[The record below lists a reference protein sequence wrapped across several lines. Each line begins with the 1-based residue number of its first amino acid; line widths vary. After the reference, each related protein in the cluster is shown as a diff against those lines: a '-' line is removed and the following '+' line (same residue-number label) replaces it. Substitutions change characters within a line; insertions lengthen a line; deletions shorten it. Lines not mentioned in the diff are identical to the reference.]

1 MDRRDKYEKLWA
13 HANNLCSAYDNLR
26 QMKDLFESAKFIE
39 RDIKLMDSQKETLSR
54 ELEAL
59 NKAKELLNERC
70 KEDAVKVRQRLDKG
84 EADLVKMQE
93 KYTQRYESEYGK
105 DVKLAQDE
113 LESLKTASESLRKG
127 IEAKDSQVIKLDKEL
142 DMKEGQIKTF
152 QEQFEEIHKV
162 LT

>member
-1 MDRRDKYEKLWA
+1 MDRKHKYEKLWA
-13 HANNLCSAYDNLR
+13 QANNLCSAYDNLR
-26 QMKDLFESAKFIE
+26 QMRDLFESAKLIE
-39 RDIKLMDSQKETLSR
+39 RDVHLMESQKETLSK

-59 NKAKELLNERC
+59 DKAKELLNERC
-70 KEDAVKVRQRLDKG
+70 KADAVKVRQQLDKG
-84 EADLVKMQE
+84 EADLIKMQE

-105 DVKLAQDE
+105 SVKLAQDE
-113 LESLKTASESLRKG
+113 LDSLKTASEALRKG
-127 IEAKDSQVIKLDKEL
+127 IEAKNTEVSKLDKEL

>member
-1 MDRRDKYEKLWA
+1 MERKNKYEKLWA

-26 QMKDLFESAKFIE
+26 QMKELFESAKFTE
-39 RDIKLMDSQKETLSR
+39 RDIHLMESQKETLSK
-54 ELEAL
+54 ELESL

-70 KEDAVKVRQRLDKG
+70 KEDAIKVRKRLDEG
-84 EADLVKMQE
+84 EADLIKMKE
-93 KYTQRYESEYGK
+93 KYIQRYESEYGK
-105 DVKLAQDE
+105 QVHRAEAD
-113 LESLKTASESLRKG
+113 LESLETKSMKLKES
-127 IEAKDSQVIKLDKEL
+127 IESQLSRSMKLDKEL